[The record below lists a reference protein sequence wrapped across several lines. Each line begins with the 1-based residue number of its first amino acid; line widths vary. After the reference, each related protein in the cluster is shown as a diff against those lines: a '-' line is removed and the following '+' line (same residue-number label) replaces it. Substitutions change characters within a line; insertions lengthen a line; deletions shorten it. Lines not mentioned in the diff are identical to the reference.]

1 MAHVKWLHR
10 ITVQAE
16 PFEGFQNAVAYRVKT
31 DPDDQGEPVTRIRPR
46 ALLVPPGH
54 PDFMSRTRF
63 LTAGTHEIVGRA
75 WSGQAPVT
83 RVEVSCDGGDSWAD
97 ATVEPAVG
105 PWAWA
110 RFRHEWA
117 SEPGVYQL
125 LARATDATGDTQ
137 PVDQP
142 WNRQGMA
149 NNMTQ
154 RVTVV
159 VEDAA

>member
-1 MAHVKWLHR
+1 M
-10 ITVQAE
+10 
-16 PFEGFQNAVAYRVKT
+16 
-31 DPDDQGEPVTRIRPR
+31 
-46 ALLVPPGH
+46 
-54 PDFMSRTRF
+54 
-63 LTAGTHEIVGRA
+63 
-75 WSGQAPVT
+75 
-83 RVEVSCDGGDSWAD
+83 
-97 ATVEPAVG
+97 G

-110 RFRHEWA
+110 AWRYPWTVT
-117 SEPGVYQL
+117 EPGIYQL

-159 VEDAA
+159 VEER